1 MYSIS
6 KPKERVQQSDG
17 SRHGSEGKG
26 GDSNGPVNPMEQ
38 ATWNKQQ
45 NKGNS
50 RQLVTRKPLTVIF
63 VWLKSFQDKHQ
74 AGMV

>member
-1 MYSIS
+1 
-6 KPKERVQQSDG
+6 
-17 SRHGSEGKG
+17 
-26 GDSNGPVNPMEQ
+26 MEQ

-63 VWLKSFQDKHQ
+63 VWLKSFQDNHQ